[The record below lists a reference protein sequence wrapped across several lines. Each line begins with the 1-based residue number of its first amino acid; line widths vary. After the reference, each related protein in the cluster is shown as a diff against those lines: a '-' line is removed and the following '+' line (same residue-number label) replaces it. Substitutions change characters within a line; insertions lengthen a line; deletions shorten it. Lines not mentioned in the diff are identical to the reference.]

1 MSSSFSRFYPAATEL
16 RFVRSFVFFI
26 EKTQTFGSF
35 VGVVI
40 VDVVTSLLL
49 NFRHDLCILSTG
61 RRLTRS
67 DMLCTERQ
75 TKFTHQ
81 TAFKSRWW
89 FVLLPMKLEKL
100 VFGRV
105 RYARSFKRF
114 PDHHRQWI
122 VPPLPFHADH
132 RAFWAFKPFE
142 QTATTFHIKSS
153 VFYSGHFFV
162 LPSSHKGPCL
172 QWIRYFPFS
181 VSLFVFL
188 LLFIYSPFPFA
199 LGWFCRCFGF
209 SVQSHFLCGVCMLI
223 FVCLLFFF
231 CGFFYF

>member
-16 RFVRSFVFFI
+16 RFVRSFVFFL

-114 PDHHRQWI
+114 PDHHQHRQWI

-142 QTATTFHIKSS
+142 KNSNNTSHQIVCLLFRS
-153 VFYSGHFFV
+153 FFFV
-162 LPSSHKGPCL
+162 LLSSHKGPCL
-172 QWIRYFPFS
+172 
-181 VSLFVFL
+181 
-188 LLFIYSPFPFA
+188 
-199 LGWFCRCFGF
+199 
-209 SVQSHFLCGVCMLI
+209 
-223 FVCLLFFF
+223 
-231 CGFFYF
+231 